1 MSSLQQVGSQ
11 CQGVMSELDR
21 GRTRVTLV
29 TSKAIFVT
37 HPCQSLGFIWVSAI
51 IAPGPLP
58 EGELHGYALVNME
71 GWELYKEL

>member
-37 HPCQSLGFIWVSAI
+37 HPRQSLGFVWVSAI
-51 IAPGPLP
+51 IALGPLP
-58 EGELHGYALVNME
+58 CHFDLIDSYRV
-71 GWELYKEL
+71 